1 MMFSNS
7 GSTQTSYCTIST
19 QLLQDPEPF
28 QKSQETCFSLALQ
41 TSKTNILVILDAQVE
56 DCEKL
61 QKGVVP
67 QAKVILLDRTEDGI
81 EQITQALR
89 KYTDLS
95 EIHIISHGSPGCLQ
109 LGNTQLSLDTL
120 KRYASQLQTWSVP
133 SLILYGCHVAAG
145 DAGVEFIEKLHQITG
160 AKIAASANKTGHS
173 ALGGDW
179 NLEVK
184 TDEFKVSLA
193 LTSEA
198 IAHYSSVLATPINS
212 LGITEE
218 NIPGTPAADQTY
230 VAPDI
235 TGTQITYNFQQ
246 GAPNLRIV
254 NGFVAENAEFLAGSI
269 LNDFELRRVDND
281 NIQGNRQLLWF
292 ERDSQTAAELNL
304 RPPLPTNIP
313 SGEELMEVALF
324 DDVINRGT
332 DNIFANTTTQSDQ
345 NINNIERVDY
355 IATNGLTTSN
365 TPSDL
370 DSVGFLI
377 LERAG
382 NDPFKI
388 APILALDNGV
398 PSEYGELVLIAEDE
412 WGEDQSFTLETSV
425 LRSDNSDEPLQR
437 SADVNP
443 QSVGGVYVS
452 YTDLR
457 VVPGNTFFG
466 YSLFA
471 NDVNGTRDQLVDFTN
486 EAVFPRNTNEADG
499 GLDLIAG
506 GVVYSKVLVSISDA
520 TPVNEGEPATFT
532 VSLQGET
539 TTPVTVEYTTRDG
552 TATADE
558 DYTPPITRTRTILA
572 GETSVTITVE
582 TLTDQIEE
590 PDETFS
596 VILTSTNQGFIGDT
610 EGIGTI
616 IDVPPTTTIGGS
628 IFTDTNGNNTPDT
641 DEPRLPNI
649 TVNLVD
655 GNGNTVANVVTDDNG
670 NYEFTNVPPGT
681 YNVVV
686 DITDPDIPEGATLA
700 TPSISVEVSGNQ
712 PQPDIN
718 FGFTPANVPPV
729 ANNPT
734 ATTRFG
740 VPTDPIPLQITDLNE
755 NEDLTT
761 IDLDPDTDEI
771 QTRRQVEEQG
781 QIQGTFELQPLV
793 DNQPPTVIFTP
804 APGFPGQ
811 ADPIT
816 INYTVADNL
825 GAISDPGTIA
835 VTVTPNQ
842 PPTVFDVE
850 PDDRIPN
857 NSNPIP
863 LPLTEGTDFLDEDG
877 EIVSIT
883 FTLPPTEQGVLLLN
897 GEEVTDP
904 AQLENLPIDQ
914 LGNVTFQPNPEF
926 TDEGENVNVRF
937 TYTVTDNDGASS
949 TANIT
954 IPINQAPIAED
965 AEASTRIGIEV
976 TVDLEVSDPDPDGEV
991 DLNTIDL
998 IPGTPKIDPTFTV
1011 RGQGT
1016 FTVVENQP
1024 SVLFTPVPEFT
1035 DEFTG
1040 GIVTIPYTIQDDLG
1054 AISNLANISVRV
1066 NQPPVAD
1073 NVTTDSTLNV
1083 SPVAIPLST
1092 ANFRDPDPDGT
1103 VETISF
1109 TLPTPAQGLLL
1120 LDGVAVTDATQVQ
1133 DLTLD
1138 QLDNLTF
1145 QPNLAFAGNASFSY
1159 TVTDNDGDISNVANI
1174 TIPIVPLSVPS
1185 FPDPVNLPPQ
1195 AEDKTETITN
1205 DGTASNLPQL
1215 IATDPDGTVEFL
1227 TIVELPPNGILFLNG
1242 EEITSLDQ
1250 VSRLTAEQAGQLSFQ
1265 PDPNFIGEAS
1275 FTFTATD
1282 NDGAVSNIATVRLN
1296 VEEDAVFP
1304 PNQPVDDGGCDCP
1317 PLPEFAGIDLPNR
1330 PSVIPNPSNV
1340 EQPIIGSAT
1349 EDTLR
1354 GTLTDD
1360 EILASLE
1367 TTVVVGFEGND
1378 TVFGTTGDLLIF
1390 GDEGSDSLFGDFGND
1405 TIIGTNGAGSGIS
1418 VGDVLEQDIIYGNEG
1433 NDILQGGPGND
1444 TIFSGEQDDFTF
1456 GGQDNDII
1464 LGDLGN
1470 DTLYGDQGDDS
1481 MLGDTVDEDEI
1492 EPERGLN
1499 GVLDLMWGGAGDDSM
1514 NGGRGNDT
1522 LSGGDG
1528 NDDVRGGKEDD
1539 LVYGEAGDD
1548 LLYGDLGNDHLCG
1561 DEGNDTIYGDINDNV
1576 NFADTPGQDTLC
1588 GGIGNDLMFGNQDND
1603 RLCGGE
1609 DSDTLYG
1616 GLGEDTL
1623 YGELGDDWLFGD
1635 EGNDL
1640 LFGGSGSDRFL
1651 IFSNEGIDT
1660 IGDFQLGTDFIA
1672 LGGGLTFDQL
1682 TFTQEGTST
1691 ILSLDG
1697 QQLAILNNI
1706 QVSALTESSFTA
1718 LVN

>member
-1 MMFSNS
+1 
-7 GSTQTSYCTIST
+7 
-19 QLLQDPEPF
+19 
-28 QKSQETCFSLALQ
+28 
-41 TSKTNILVILDAQVE
+41 
-56 DCEKL
+56 
-61 QKGVVP
+61 
-67 QAKVILLDRTEDGI
+67 
-81 EQITQALR
+81 
-89 KYTDLS
+89 
-95 EIHIISHGSPGCLQ
+95 
-109 LGNTQLSLDTL
+109 
-120 KRYASQLQTWSVP
+120 
-133 SLILYGCHVAAG
+133 
-145 DAGVEFIEKLHQITG
+145 
-160 AKIAASANKTGHS
+160 
-173 ALGGDW
+173 
-179 NLEVK
+179 
-184 TDEFKVSLA
+184 
-193 LTSEA
+193 
-198 IAHYSSVLATPINS
+198 
-212 LGITEE
+212 
-218 NIPGTPAADQTY
+218 
-230 VAPDI
+230 
-235 TGTQITYNFQQ
+235 
-246 GAPNLRIV
+246 
-254 NGFVAENAEFLAGSI
+254 
-269 LNDFELRRVDND
+269 
-281 NIQGNRQLLWF
+281 
-292 ERDSQTAAELNL
+292 
-304 RPPLPTNIP
+304 
-313 SGEELMEVALF
+313 MEVALF

-365 TPSDL
+365 TASDL

-377 LERAG
+377 LERGG
-382 NDPFKI
+382 NDKFKI
-388 APILALDNGV
+388 APILALDANGV
-398 PSEYGELVLIAEDE
+398 PSEYGELVPIIEDE
-412 WGEDQSFTLETSV
+412 WGRDISFTLETSV
-425 LRSDNSDEPLQR
+425 LRSDNSDGLLQR
-437 SADVNP
+437 SADVTP
-443 QSVGGVYVS
+443 QFVGGVYVS

-457 VVPGNTFFG
+457 VVAGETFFG

-471 NDVNGTRDQLVDFTN
+471 NDVNGTREQLVDFTN
-486 EAVFPRNTNEADG
+486 AAVFPTNTGEADG

-506 GVVYSKVLVSISDA
+506 GVVYSSKVLVSISDA
-520 TPVNEGEPATFT
+520 TAVNEGEDATFT
-532 VSLQGET
+532 VSLQRET
-539 TTPVTVEYTTRDG
+539 TTDVTVNFTTRDG

-558 DYTPPITRTRTILA
+558 DYTPITTGTITIRA
-572 GETSVTITVE
+572 GETSATIPVD

-590 PDETFS
+590 PEPETFS
-596 VILTSTNQGFIGDT
+596 VILTNTSQGFIGDT

-616 IDVPPTTTIGGS
+616 IDVPPTT
-628 IFTDTNGNNTPDT
+628 
-641 DEPRLPNI
+641 
-649 TVNLVD
+649 
-655 GNGNTVANVVTDDNG
+655 AN
-670 NYEFTNVPPGT
+670 
-681 YNVVV
+681 
-686 DITDPDIPEGATLA
+686 
-700 TPSISVEVSGNQ
+700 Q
-712 PQPDIN
+712 
-718 FGFTPANVPPV
+718 PPV

-761 IDLDPDTDEI
+761 IDLNPGQDGI
-771 QTRRQVEEQG
+771 QPTRQVEEQG

-793 DNQPPTVIFTP
+793 ENQPPTVIFTP

-816 INYTVADNL
+816 ITYTVADVL

-863 LPLTEGTDFLDEDG
+863 LPLTEGTDFRDDDG
-877 EIVSIT
+877 DIVSIS
-883 FTLPPTEQGVLLLN
+883 FTLPDPEQGVLLLN

-914 LGNVTFQPNPEF
+914 LGSVTFQPDPAF
-926 TDEGENVNVRF
+926 TGENVLF

-954 IPINQAPIAED
+954 IPINPAPIAED
-965 AEASTRIGIEV
+965 AEARTRIGIEV
-976 TVDLEVSDPDPDGEV
+976 VVALDVSDDPPGEV

-998 IPGTPKIDPTFTV
+998 NPGQDGIQPTFTV

-1054 AISNLANISVRV
+1054 AISNPANISVRV

-1195 AEDKTETITN
+1195 AQDKTETITN
-1205 DGTASNLPQL
+1205 DGSTSNLPQL

-1275 FTFTATD
+1275 FTFSATD

-1360 EILASLE
+1360 EILASVE
-1367 TTVVVGFEGND
+1367 TAVIIGFEGND

-1481 MLGDTVDEDEI
+1481 MLGDTVDEEEI

-1660 IGDFQLGTDFIA
+1660 FGDFQLGTDLIA

>member
-7 GSTQTSYCTIST
+7 GSTQTSYCTLSS
-19 QLLQDPEPF
+19 QLLQDPEQF
-28 QKSQETCFSLALQ
+28 QKSQETCFSQASR

-56 DCEKL
+56 DWEKL

-160 AKIAASANKTGHS
+160 AKIAASANKTGDS

-184 TDEFKVSLA
+184 TDEFQVSLA

-198 IAHYSSVLATPINS
+198 IAHYPFTLPLGINS

-218 NIPGTPAADQTY
+218 NIPDPPAADQTY

-235 TGTQITYNFQQ
+235 TGTQITYKFQQ
-246 GAPNLRIV
+246 GEPNLRIV
-254 NGFVAENAEFLAGSI
+254 NSFVGEDNAEFLAGSI
-269 LNDFELRRVDND
+269 LNDFELRRADNA

-365 TPSDL
+365 TASDL

-377 LERAG
+377 LERGG

-398 PSEYGELVLIAEDE
+398 PSVYGELVLIAENE
-412 WGEDQSFTLETSV
+412 WGEDQSFTLNTSV
-425 LRSDNSDEPLQR
+425 LRSDNSDGSLQR
-437 SADVNP
+437 SADVDG

-452 YTDLR
+452 YTDLG
-457 VVPGNTFFG
+457 VLAGETFFG

-471 NDVNGTRDQLVDFTN
+471 NDVNGTPDQLVDFTN
-486 EAVFPRNTNEADG
+486 AAVFPTNTNEADG

-520 TPVNEGEPATFT
+520 TAVNEGEDATFT
-532 VSLQGET
+532 VSLQRET
-539 TTPVTVEYTTRDG
+539 ATNVTVEYTTRDG
-552 TATADE
+552 TATANE
-558 DYTPPITRTRTILA
+558 DYTPIPTGTITILA
-572 GETSVTITVE
+572 GEIEATIPVK
-582 TLTDQIEE
+582 TLPDQIEE

-616 IDVPPTTTIGGS
+616 IDVPPTT
-628 IFTDTNGNNTPDT
+628 
-641 DEPRLPNI
+641 
-649 TVNLVD
+649 
-655 GNGNTVANVVTDDNG
+655 AN
-670 NYEFTNVPPGT
+670 
-681 YNVVV
+681 
-686 DITDPDIPEGATLA
+686 
-700 TPSISVEVSGNQ
+700 Q
-712 PQPDIN
+712 
-718 FGFTPANVPPV
+718 PPV
-729 ANNPT
+729 ANNAT

-740 VPTDPIPLQITDLNE
+740 VPTDPIPLQITDPNE

-761 IDLDPDTDEI
+761 IDLVPDTDEI
-771 QTRRQVEEQG
+771 ETTRQIIDEQG

-793 DNQPPTVIFTP
+793 ENQPPNVIFTP

-816 INYTVADNL
+816 ITYTVADKL
-825 GAISDPGTIA
+825 DAVSDPPGTIA

-842 PPTVFDVE
+842 PPTVFDVAR
-850 PDDRIPN
+850 DDRIPN

-863 LPLTEGTDFLDEDG
+863 LPLIEGTDFFDDD

-883 FTLPPTEQGVLLLN
+883 FTLPPAEQGVLLLN

-965 AEASTRIGIEV
+965 AEARTRIGIEV
-976 TVDLEVSDPDPDGEV
+976 PVNLVVSDPDLDGEV

-998 IPGTPKIDPTFTV
+998 NLDEPGIQPTFTV

-1016 FTVVENQP
+1016 FRVVENQP

-1040 GIVTIPYTIQDDLG
+1040 GIVTIPYTIQDNLG
-1054 AISNLANISVRV
+1054 ATSAPANISVRV
-1066 NQPPVAD
+1066 NQLPVAD
-1073 NVTTDSTLNV
+1073 DVITDSTLNV

-1195 AEDKTETITN
+1195 AQDKTETITN
-1205 DGTASNLPQL
+1205 DGSASNLPQL

-1367 TTVVVGFEGND
+1367 TAVIIGFEGND
-1378 TVFGTTGDLLIF
+1378 SVFGTTGDLLIF

-1418 VGDVLEQDIIYGNEG
+1418 VGDVLEQDILYGNEG

-1481 MLGDTVDEDEI
+1481 MLGDTVDEEEI

>member
-28 QKSQETCFSLALQ
+28 QKSQETCFSQASR

-133 SLILYGCHVAAG
+133 SLILYGCNVAAG

-160 AKIAASANKTGHS
+160 AKIAASANKTGDS

-212 LGITEE
+212 LGITPQ
-218 NIPGTPAADQTY
+218 NIDGTPAADQSY
-230 VAPDI
+230 NAPDI
-235 TGTQITYNFQQ
+235 TGTEITYNFQR
-246 GAPNLRIV
+246 GEPNLRII
-254 NGFVAENAEFLAGSI
+254 NSFLDKDNAEFLAGSI

-281 NIQGNRQLLWF
+281 NIEGNRQLLWF

-304 RPPLPTNIP
+304 RPPLPTNIL
-313 SGEELMEVALF
+313 SGKELMEVALF

-365 TPSDL
+365 TASDL

-377 LERAG
+377 LERGG
-382 NDPFKI
+382 NDKFKI
-388 APILALDNGV
+388 APILALDANGV
-398 PSEYGELVLIAEDE
+398 PSEYGELVPIIEDE
-412 WGEDQSFTLETSV
+412 WGRDISFTLETSV
-425 LRSDNSDEPLQR
+425 LRSDNSDGLLQR
-437 SADVNP
+437 SADVTP
-443 QSVGGVYVS
+443 QFVGGVYVS

-457 VVPGNTFFG
+457 VVAGETFFG

-471 NDVNGTRDQLVDFTN
+471 NDVNGTREQLVDFTN
-486 EAVFPRNTNEADG
+486 AAVFPTNTNEADG

-532 VSLQGET
+532 VSLEKAT
-539 TTPVTVEYTTRDG
+539 TTDVTVEYTTRDG
-552 TATADE
+552 TATADD
-558 DYTPPITRTRTILA
+558 DYTPITGTIRILA
-572 GETSVTITVE
+572 GNTTSDPITVD

-596 VILTSTNQGFIGDT
+596 VILSNTNQGFIGDT

-641 DEPRLPNI
+641 EEPRLPNI

-655 GNGNTVANVVTDDNG
+655 PTTGNPVVPAVVTDANG
-670 NYEFTNVPPGT
+670 NYQFINVPPGT

-729 ANNPT
+729 VNNPT

-761 IDLDPDTDEI
+761 IDLNLDEPGI
-771 QTRRQVEEQG
+771 QPTRPLEEG
-781 QIQGTFELQPLV
+781 RFELQPLV
-793 DNQPPTVIFTP
+793 ENQPPTVIFTP

-816 INYTVADNL
+816 INYTVQDDLEAV
-825 GAISDPGTIA
+825 SDPGTIA

-842 PPTVFDVE
+842 APTADDVPP
-850 PDDRIPN
+850 
-857 NSNPIP
+857 
-863 LPLTEGTDFLDEDG
+863 
-877 EIVSIT
+877 
-883 FTLPPTEQGVLLLN
+883 
-897 GEEVTDP
+897 
-904 AQLENLPIDQ
+904 
-914 LGNVTFQPNPEF
+914 
-926 TDEGENVNVRF
+926 
-937 TYTVTDNDGASS
+937 SS
-949 TANIT
+949 
-954 IPINQAPIAED
+954 P
-965 AEASTRIGIEV
+965 
-976 TVDLEVSDPDPDGEV
+976 
-991 DLNTIDL
+991 
-998 IPGTPKIDPTFTV
+998 
-1011 RGQGT
+1011 
-1016 FTVVENQP
+1016 
-1024 SVLFTPVPEFT
+1024 
-1035 DEFTG
+1035 
-1040 GIVTIPYTIQDDLG
+1040 
-1054 AISNLANISVRV
+1054 
-1066 NQPPVAD
+1066 
-1073 NVTTDSTLNV
+1073 TLNV
-1083 SPVAIPLST
+1083 NSIAIPLST
-1092 ANFRDPDPDGT
+1092 ANFRDFDGT

-1109 TLPTPAQGLLL
+1109 TLPTPAEGLLF

-1195 AEDKTETITN
+1195 AQDKTETITN
-1205 DGTASNLPQL
+1205 DGSTSNLPQL

-1296 VEEDAVFP
+1296 VEEDAVVFP

-1367 TTVVVGFEGND
+1367 TAVIIGFEGND
-1378 TVFGTTGDLLIF
+1378 SVFGTTGDLLIF

-1418 VGDVLEQDIIYGNEG
+1418 VADVLEQDILYGNEG

-1481 MLGDTVDEDEI
+1481 MLGDTVDEEEI